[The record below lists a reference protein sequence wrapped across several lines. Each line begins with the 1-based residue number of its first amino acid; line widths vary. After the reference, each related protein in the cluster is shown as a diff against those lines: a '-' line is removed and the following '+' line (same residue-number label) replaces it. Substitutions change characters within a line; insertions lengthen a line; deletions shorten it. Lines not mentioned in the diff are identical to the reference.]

1 MFHGKHMNWKH
12 LKCSDRSMEIASQ
25 SMSATQAGKA
35 VKFLVW
41 LPVDLPAL
49 VALMVLA
56 VDLITKRRLRDR
68 VTPAIAIL
76 IIKPKLGFF
85 TFPNH
90 DQT

>member
-1 MFHGKHMNWKH
+1 MNWKH
-12 LKCSDRSMEIASQ
+12 LKCSDSSMEIASQ

-56 VDLITKRRLRDR
+56 VDLITKRRDR
-68 VTPAIAIL
+68 VTPAIAI
-76 IIKPKLGFF
+76 IIFKPKLGFF
-85 TFPNH
+85 TFPNR

>member
-1 MFHGKHMNWKH
+1 MNWKH
-12 LKCSDRSMEIASQ
+12 LKCSDCSMEIASQ

-56 VDLITKRRLRDR
+56 VDLITKRRDR

-76 IIKPKLGFF
+76 IFKPKLGFF

>member
-1 MFHGKHMNWKH
+1 MNWKH

-56 VDLITKRRLRDR
+56 VDLITKRRDR

-76 IIKPKLGFF
+76 IFKPKLGFF
-85 TFPNH
+85 TFPNR

>member
-1 MFHGKHMNWKH
+1 MNWKH

-41 LPVDLPAL
+41 LPVAL

-68 VTPAIAIL
+68 VTPAIAI
-76 IIKPKLGFF
+76 IIFKPKLGFF

>member
-1 MFHGKHMNWKH
+1 
-12 LKCSDRSMEIASQ
+12 MEIASQ

-56 VDLITKRRLRDR
+56 VDLITKRRDR
-68 VTPAIAIL
+68 VTPAIAI
-76 IIKPKLGFF
+76 IIFKPKLGFF

>member
-12 LKCSDRSMEIASQ
+12 LKCSDSSMEIASQ

-41 LPVDLPAL
+41 LPDDLPAL

-56 VDLITKRRLRDR
+56 VDLITKRRDR

-76 IIKPKLGFF
+76 IFKPKLGFF

>member
-1 MFHGKHMNWKH
+1 MNWKH

-41 LPVDLPAL
+41 LPVAL